1 MTRIRL
7 IVLSAVALVG
17 LMPAP
22 VVGQPEFEGIYIARG
37 IDLDG
42 IQYHRAVEI
51 EREGDRFVV
60 IWMSPQIVA
69 ETLRLELTSIG
80 VGIASGNVLA
90 VSYSVGLS
98 VGVIVYEFSQDGQE
112 LVGRWTVEGDDA
124 EIRSEIL
131 VRVPEP
137 DFEPG
142 AADGPP
148 GQGLP
153 RLHQSP
159 VARPIVAPL

>member
-1 MTRIRL
+1 
-7 IVLSAVALVG
+7 
-17 LMPAP
+17 MPAL

-37 IDLDG
+37 IDSEG
-42 IQYHRAVEI
+42 NQYHRAVEI
-51 EREGDRFVV
+51 VREGERFVV
-60 IWMSPQIVA
+60 FWVSPRIIG
-69 ETLRLELTSIG
+69 ETLQLELTSLG

-124 EIRSEIL
+124 EVRSEIL

-137 DFEPG
+137 NFEPG
-142 AADGPP
+142 AADSPP
-148 GQGLP
+148 GQEPP
-153 RLHQSP
+153 RHHQSP
-159 VARPIVAPL
+159 VATPIVAPL